1 MRIALYYVA
10 TVLFIASAVA
20 IIFALDEK
28 SKPLL
33 ELSIDLAKAG
43 GFTIF
48 MNSVLDFGKYLLRM
62 GEYNT
67 PK

>member
-1 MRIALYYVA
+1 MRITLYYVA
-10 TVLFIASAVA
+10 TFLFIASAVA

-33 ELSIDLAKAG
+33 DLSIDLAKAG

-48 MNSVLDFGKYLLRM
+48 MNSAIDFGKYLLRM
-62 GEYNT
+62 GEYNNSR
-67 PK
+67 